1 MWLIL
6 KVVGSNSS
14 SRWKYSTLNLSQKL
28 FVWERLKMNAKRPGM
43 VFFIKPKKD
52 DPTRQYVR
60 AEWPYYVLEE
70 ADRKRFKIKQ
80 QEMTKW
86 TVRRNLLLTLED
98 QVRSLPPAI
107 FLWRY
112 INLLLKS
119 RYLWRKRGRNLPFLK
134 RMTKVFE
141 FSKIYDLGIKIWAR
155 NRSLK
160 THVQTENPRIEFS
173 LNVEKFKQSYF
184 PKTFWQVWAKFEIS
198 ICKCRR
204 CFEMFCSI
212 RKT

>member
-1 MWLIL
+1 M
-6 KVVGSNSS
+6 
-14 SRWKYSTLNLSQKL
+14 

-60 AEWPYYVLEE
+60 PEWPYYVLEE

-86 TVRRNLLLTLED
+86 AVRRNLLLTLED

-160 THVQTENPRIEFS
+160 THVQTENPRIEFPWTLKN
-173 LNVEKFKQSYF
+173 LNNLIFRKLFD
-184 PKTFWQVWAKFEIS
+184 KFEQSSKFRFANVGDVLKCFAQFEKLNGFHVSIFLFS
-198 ICKCRR
+198 ICL
-204 CFEMFCSI
+204 M
-212 RKT
+212 KTI